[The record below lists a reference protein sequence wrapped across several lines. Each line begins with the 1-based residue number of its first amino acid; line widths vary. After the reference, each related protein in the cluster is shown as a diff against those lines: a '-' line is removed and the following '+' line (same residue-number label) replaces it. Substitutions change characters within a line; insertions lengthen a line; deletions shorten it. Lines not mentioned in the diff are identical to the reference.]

1 MQAAVTLIVVLVG
14 ALADNIDKVI
24 DAAFTLVDSL
34 VNALLQDDNLSK
46 ILNSAVRLVIE
57 ISTGLIANAPRL
69 VPAAFQ
75 LIGGIVKGLWD
86 NKGLVVDAIVKV
98 CKAILLR
105 HTLAVN
111 RFCRTRQKSSR
122 RLVERYQEHERLA
135 YPKNQVSR
143 FCRHGSD
150 EIGARHTLT
159 VDRFPRPDR

>member
-57 ISTGLIANAPRL
+57 ISTGLIANVPRL
-69 VPAAFQ
+69 IPAAFQ

-98 CKAILLR
+98 CKAMLEGFKNFFR

-111 RFCRTRQKSSR
+111 RFAGLGKIFLKVCGT
-122 RLVERYQEHERLA
+122 
-135 YPKNQVSR
+135 VSR
-143 FCRHGSD
+143 
-150 EIGARHTLT
+150 T
-159 VDRFPRPDR
+159 